1 MNLRVLLLC
10 LVILPSI
17 ASAEIYKWKDKDG
30 NYRYSDVPP
39 LSNVK
44 KEALVGKK
52 IPKPT
57 VLAPLTAVEG
67 DATSAANRQKMI
79 DNDKAAGGK
88 PSIKEQPMSKD
99 EAAAKRAKNAEAEKN
114 ADEVAKQKQE
124 NCLAAK
130 ANLKTHTVGGR
141 IARTNAN
148 GERENLSDADIK
160 KGIVDSQADID
171 KYCDE

>member
-1 MNLRVLLLC
+1 MNERLKRVSSSRTHLLPLMSSSSE
-10 LVILPSI
+10 IS
-17 ASAEIYKWKDKDG
+17 SAF
-30 NYRYSDVPP
+30 
-39 LSNVK
+39 
-44 KEALVGKK
+44 
-52 IPKPT
+52 
-57 VLAPLTAVEG
+57 
-67 DATSAANRQKMI
+67 
-79 DNDKAAGGK
+79 AGRV
-88 PSIKEQPMSKD
+88 SKD

-114 ADEVAKQKQE
+114 ADEVAKQKKE